1 MLSPL
6 SARMR
11 VAGGR
16 DYPRNWVG
24 GVPHLVS
31 PHSKPAA
38 SGPRVRPE
46 IRWLLAPPAEPSVGA
61 PGDTPPYLISRV
73 ITRQAVPHRVSF
85 SDLHHRHSVDRSQRP
100 GHLNARQRS
109 EGR

>member
-73 ITRQAVPHRVSF
+73 ITRQARRGLRSF
-85 SDLHHRHSVDRSQRP
+85 EPEFTGYPPRPIPDR
-100 GHLNARQRS
+100 LL
-109 EGR
+109 